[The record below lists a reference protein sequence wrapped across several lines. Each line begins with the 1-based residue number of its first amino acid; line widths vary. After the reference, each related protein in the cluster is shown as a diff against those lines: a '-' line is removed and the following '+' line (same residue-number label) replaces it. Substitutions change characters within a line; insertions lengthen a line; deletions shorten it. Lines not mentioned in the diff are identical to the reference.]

1 MQSHIPMWI
10 FLLSISFSPFAAFAT
25 IRKMYVPDER
35 LSYLTEPEEPARFC
49 LVWKFADCD
58 AKLLYIHEYQ
68 QEVLGLANVTGT
80 WHFLHGSMVEF
91 QCHG

>member
-10 FLLSISFSPFAAFAT
+10 FLLSIYLSPFAAFAT

-35 LSYLTEPEEPARFC
+35 LSYLTEPEEPARVC
-49 LVWKFADCD
+49 FAWQFTDCD

-68 QEVLGLANVTGT
+68 QKVFRLIMMAMLLE
-80 WHFLHGSMVEF
+80 HGISW
-91 QCHG
+91 